1 MEKYSRTKYK
11 RLYHIYNGMKARCYN
26 KNEVAYPNY
35 GGRGIRMCDEW
46 LDSQCGFER
55 FVDWALDNGYSD
67 DLTIERVDVN
77 QNYCPSNCTWITKD
91 EQARNKRRT
100 IWVDYKGRHV
110 QLSVLCAERGMN
122 YDSVHNRMFRFGWD
136 VERSIDTP
144 LEVGETLADRS
155 RAHGLHPSTV
165 HARITRLGWSEERA
179 LNTPAKRMGPGRNR
193 A

>member
-1 MEKYSRTKYK
+1 
-11 RLYHIYNGMKARCYN
+11 MKARCYN

-46 LDSQCGFER
+46 LYSQCGFER

>member
-11 RLYHIYNGMKARCYN
+11 RLYNIYNGMKARCYN

-35 GGRGIRMCDEW
+35 GGRGIQMCDEW

-55 FVDWALDNGYSD
+55 FVDWALGNGYSD

-77 QNYCPSNCTWITKD
+77 QSYCPSNCAWITKD

-110 QLSVLCAERGMN
+110 QLSVLCAEKGMN

-144 LEVGETLADRS
+144 LEAGETLADRS

-165 HARITRLGWSEERA
+165 QARIKRLGWSEERA
-179 LNTPAKRMGPGRNR
+179 LNTPAKRMGPGCNR

>member
-67 DLTIERVDVN
+67 DLTIERVVIIA
-77 QNYCPSNCTWITKD
+77 Q
-91 EQARNKRRT
+91 
-100 IWVDYKGRHV
+100 
-110 QLSVLCAERGMN
+110 
-122 YDSVHNRMFRFGWD
+122 
-136 VERSIDTP
+136 SI
-144 LEVGETLADRS
+144 LLK
-155 RAHGLHPSTV
+155 
-165 HARITRLGWSEERA
+165 
-179 LNTPAKRMGPGRNR
+179 PA
-193 A
+193 